1 MSAGKP
7 LILAIDQGT
16 SATKCAL
23 VDESGAIVARGSVP
37 LGETH
42 PRPGWVEQDPLAIL
56 ESVTGAV
63 RACIADRDPGSIV
76 AVGLSTQ
83 RESVVAWDRR
93 SGQPLAPLISW
104 QDQRTAALCDAL
116 RSPET
121 ERLVRAKSGL
131 PLDPMFSAAKMAWL
145 LDAID
150 PERTQAKNGTL
161 ALGTVDSWLL
171 YRLTG
176 AHVIE
181 AGNASRTQLLD
192 TARVCYDDRLL
203 ELFNV
208 PRRSLPEIV
217 PSSGPFPALRGLEPL
232 GAATKLAAVMADSHA
247 ALFAHGAFAPGSLKV
262 TYGTGSSVMGLL
274 DEPRAVGPGLC
285 LTIAWQSG
293 KSIAFAAEGNIRST
307 GAALRWLADLLG
319 LSPQELVELGAS
331 AQSEGVAFVPAFS
344 GLGAPWWDR
353 DAAGIVTGLTQKSGR
368 AELARAALEAVVQ
381 QITDVVEAFDAEV
394 SESRELFAD
403 GGPTRSDVL
412 MQLQAD
418 VAGRPVLRARDA
430 ELSALGTAHLAG
442 VGAGVWSWEGLAHL
456 RRPRDV
462 FEPAPS
468 GAAWRALRETWKS
481 AVARARFRPQSASPI
496 FAITHSAV
504 SA

>member
-1 MSAGKP
+1 MSTRGA

-16 SATKCAL
+16 SATKCVL
-23 VDESGAIVARGSVP
+23 VDEAGTIVARGSSP

-42 PRPGWVEQDPLAIL
+42 PRPGWVEQDAEAIWDSVALA
-56 ESVTGAV
+56 A
-63 RACIADRDPGSIV
+63 RACVGDRDPSSIV
-76 AVGLSTQ
+76 AAGISSQ

-93 SGQPLAPLISW
+93 SGKPLAPLVSW
-104 QDQRTAALCDAL
+104 QDQRTAAMCDAL
-116 RSPET
+116 RTPAT
-121 ERLVRAKSGL
+121 ESLVRQKSGL

-145 LDAID
+145 LDALD
-150 PERTQAKNGTL
+150 PQRTQAKNGSL

-176 AHVIE
+176 AHAIE

-192 TARVCYDDRLL
+192 TARVRWDDELL
-203 ELFNV
+203 GLFNV
-208 PRRSLPEIV
+208 PRAALPEIL
-217 PSSGPFPALRGLEPL
+217 PSSGPFPALRGLQPL
-232 GAATKLAAVMADSHA
+232 GAATKLTAVMADSHA

-274 DEPRAVGPGLC
+274 DEPKAVGPGLC
-285 LTIAWQSG
+285 LTIAWQTANV
-293 KSIAFAAEGNIRST
+293 AFAAEGNIRST
-307 GAALRWLADLLG
+307 GAALRWLADLFG
-319 LSPQELVELGAS
+319 ISAQELVELGAR

-353 DAAGIVTGLTQKSGR
+353 DAAGLVTGLTQKSGR

-381 QITDVVEAFDAEV
+381 QIADVVDAFDVEV

-403 GGPTRSDVL
+403 GGPTRSDAL

-418 VAGRPVLRARDA
+418 IAGRPVLRARDA
-430 ELSALGTAHLAG
+430 ELSALGVAHLAG
-442 VGAGVWSWEGLAHL
+442 LGAGIWSWEAL
-456 RRPRDV
+456 RELPRPRDV
-462 FEPAPS
+462 FKPATS
-468 GAAWRALRETWKS
+468 EASRAALRNTWRS
-481 AVARARFRPQSASPI
+481 AVARARFRPASDVPL
-496 FAITHSAV
+496 ASNARTAV

>member
-1 MSAGKP
+1 LSSVGP

-23 VDESGAIVARGSVP
+23 VDESGAIVARGSAP

-42 PRPGWVEQDPLAIL
+42 PRPGWVEQDANEIF
-56 ESVTGAV
+56 ESVTNAV
-63 RACIADRDPGSIV
+63 RACLGDRDPSAIV
-76 AVGLSTQ
+76 AAGISSQ
-83 RESVVAWDRR
+83 RESVVVWDRR
-93 SGQPLAPLISW
+93 SGLPLAPLISW
-104 QDQRTAALCDAL
+104 QDQRTAGLCDAL
-116 RSPET
+116 RSPDT
-121 ERLVRAKSGL
+121 ESLVRRKSGL

-145 LDAID
+145 LDELD
-150 PERTQAKNGTL
+150 PQRTRAKNGSL

-176 AHVIE
+176 AHAIE

-192 TARVCYDDRLL
+192 TARARWDDDLL
-203 ELFNV
+203 ALFNV
-208 PRRSLPEIV
+208 PRAALPEIV

-232 GAATKLAAVMADSHA
+232 TAATKLTAVMADSHA

-274 DEPRAVGPGLC
+274 DEPKAVGPGLC
-285 LTIAWQSG
+285 LTIAWQTENV
-293 KSIAFAAEGNIRST
+293 AFAAEGNIRST
-307 GAALRWLADLLG
+307 GAALRWLADVLG
-319 LSPQELVELGAS
+319 VTTQELVDLGAP

-353 DAAGIVTGLTQKSGR
+353 DAVGIVTGLTQKCGR

-381 QITDVVEAFDAEV
+381 QIADVVDAFDSEV
-394 SESRELFAD
+394 SEARELFAD
-403 GGPTRSDVL
+403 GGPTRNDVL

-418 VAGRPVLRARDA
+418 IAGRPVLRARDA
-430 ELSALGTAHLAG
+430 ELSALGVAHLAG
-442 VGAGVWSWEGLAHL
+442 LGAGLWSWEAL
-456 RRPRDV
+456 RQLPRSCDR
-462 FEPAPS
+462 FEPEQNR
-468 GAAWRALRETWKS
+468 AAQRALRQTW
-481 AVARARFRPQSASPI
+481 QSAIARSRYRP
-496 FAITHSAV
+496 ASATPPLAPARTVV